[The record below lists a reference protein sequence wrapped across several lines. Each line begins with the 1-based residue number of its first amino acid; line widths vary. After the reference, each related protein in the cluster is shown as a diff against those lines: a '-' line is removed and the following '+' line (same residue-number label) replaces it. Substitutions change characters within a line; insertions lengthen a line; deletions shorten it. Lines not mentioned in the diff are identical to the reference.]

1 MRYCVSPHWS
11 LLQENTKKRAG
22 GKITREHEGK
32 TKTPE
37 RKRLFSDAKWHTNVI
52 TGVSTIMSNLGKEG
66 RGKEMMRLQT
76 AGPRHGA
83 GETAGPRHSAGETAG
98 PRHGAAETAGPR
110 HGAQARTHADVSTW
124 SRSQSS
130 LRKERG
136 SNAPCSRTQLSA
148 KKYFSPQFK
157 LPPLCVYLLSSILE
171 HTTSR
176 N

>member
-22 GKITREHEGK
+22 GKITRKHEGK
-32 TKTPE
+32 TKTSE
-37 RKRLFSDAKWHTNVI
+37 RKRLFSDTKWHTIVI
-52 TGVSTIMSNLGKEG
+52 TGVRTIMSNLGKEG
-66 RGKEMMRLQT
+66 REKEMMCLQ
-76 AGPRHGA
+76 
-83 GETAGPRHSAGETAG
+83 
-98 PRHGAAETAGPR
+98 TAGPR

-124 SRSQSS
+124 TRSQSG
-130 LRKERG
+130 LRKQRG

-157 LPPLCVYLLSSILE
+157 LPPLCVYLLSCILE
-171 HTTSR
+171 HTTSQ